1 MSEFQKGQAKEK
13 VNSFLYVF
21 PYLKIILRLTKVRH
35 EGSMHMPPLIH
46 TKAILKTTPFGL
58 LNSGET
64 NPSIDGKIFKDTQQT
79 TKVFPFGM
87 TT

>member
-1 MSEFQKGQAKEK
+1 MHVPYPIHSEETL
-13 VNSFLYVF
+13 N
-21 PYLKIILRLTKVRH
+21 
-35 EGSMHMPPLIH
+35 
-46 TKAILKTTPFGL
+46 TTPFGL

-64 NPSIDGKIFKDTQQT
+64 KPSINGKTLKDTQQT

>member
-1 MSEFQKGQAKEK
+1 MSELQRQSERENELIFHIG
-13 VNSFLYVF
+13 
-21 PYLKIILRLTKVRH
+21 IILRFTKVRH
-35 EGSMHMPPLIH
+35 EGSMHMPPSIN

-64 NPSIDGKIFKDTQQT
+64 SPSINGKTLKDTQQT